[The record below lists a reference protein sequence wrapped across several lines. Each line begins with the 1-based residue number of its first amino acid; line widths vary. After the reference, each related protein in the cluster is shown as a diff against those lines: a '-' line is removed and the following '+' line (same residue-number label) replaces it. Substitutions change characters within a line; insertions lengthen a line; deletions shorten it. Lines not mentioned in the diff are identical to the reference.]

1 MLKVVLLQKTY
12 STGLLCW
19 DPGTVRNTI
28 FVGSQLQCE
37 IEVGRSMIR
46 GKMPSWSEVEVGQS
60 VSIDSSWPGASV
72 VWMKMKTDL
81 FPASSKLENSLS
93 QITSSLIVHIILLA
107 SPFPLGS
114 LWEVKI
120 CSMPSVAMAFTELLA
135 VGCEQSWL
143 ISLTHGLLPSLRIP
157 GEWPSPPPLLEIDT
171 PSLYGNQS
179 SL

>member
-60 VSIDSSWPGASV
+60 VS
-72 VWMKMKTDL
+72 
-81 FPASSKLENSLS
+81 
-93 QITSSLIVHIILLA
+93 
-107 SPFPLGS
+107 
-114 LWEVKI
+114 
-120 CSMPSVAMAFTELLA
+120 
-135 VGCEQSWL
+135 
-143 ISLTHGLLPSLRIP
+143 
-157 GEWPSPPPLLEIDT
+157 LEI
-171 PSLYGNQS
+171 PPGQVQVLCG
-179 SL
+179 